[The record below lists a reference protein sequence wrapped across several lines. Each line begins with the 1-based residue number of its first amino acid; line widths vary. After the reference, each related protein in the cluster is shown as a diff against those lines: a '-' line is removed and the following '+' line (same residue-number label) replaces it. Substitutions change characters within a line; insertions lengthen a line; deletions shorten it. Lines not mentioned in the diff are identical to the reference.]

1 MVCSLGHDDRE
12 PGVQV
17 EVDMAVKEPRSS
29 IVRFE
34 TDSNVI
40 RSCSDIHN
48 ITTNGVHIV
57 VGVTSSGANDIERV
71 LKYTIRVSGHSEQS
85 RELPTPCKGK
95 GCGAPG
101 ALVAFMGKE
110 IWMDELAGRE

>member
-1 MVCSLGHDDRE
+1 MT
-12 PGVQV
+12 V
-17 EVDMAVKEPRSS
+17 EEPRTG
-29 IVRFE
+29 VVGAE
-34 TDSNVI
+34 TDGDVVAGGANADDV
-40 RSCSDIHN
+40 
-48 ITTNGVHIV
+48 TLNGVHIV

-85 RELPTPCKGK
+85 REVPTPCKWK